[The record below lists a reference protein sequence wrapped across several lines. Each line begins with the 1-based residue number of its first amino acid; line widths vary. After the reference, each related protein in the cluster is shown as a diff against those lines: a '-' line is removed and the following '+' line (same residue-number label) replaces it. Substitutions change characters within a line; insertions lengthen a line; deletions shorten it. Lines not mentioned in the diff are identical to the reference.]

1 MSHTAVYKRVQFS
14 SIRENQPRDRT
25 RFDFLKKMNFK
36 IRPFL
41 TKRQFLVEKSIKNL
55 ENLILTTVF
64 AQSYRGKLSTF
75 QFYIVR
81 DASDK
86 QTCMSHT
93 VPLDRNWSI
102 DGLAFHQIRLKK
114 FELGLI
120 DLEFKLFPFF
130 DIFEIPN
137 ASFVRFD
144 NFIFWPFERAI
155 SN

>member
-1 MSHTAVYKRVQFS
+1 M
-14 SIRENQPRDRT
+14 
-25 RFDFLKKMNFK
+25 L
-36 IRPFL
+36 
-41 TKRQFLVEKSIKNL
+41 
-55 ENLILTTVF
+55 
-64 AQSYRGKLSTF
+64 
-75 QFYIVR
+75 YIVR

-93 VPLDRNWSI
+93 VPLDRKWSI
-102 DGLAFHQIRLKK
+102 DGLTFHQIRLKK

>member
-1 MSHTAVYKRVQFS
+1 MVYGWS
-14 SIRENQPRDRT
+14 GIPSD
-25 RFDFLKKMNFK
+25 
-36 IRPFL
+36 
-41 TKRQFLVEKSIKNL
+41 SIK
-55 ENLILTTVF
+55 
-64 AQSYRGKLSTF
+64 
-75 QFYIVR
+75 
-81 DASDK
+81 
-86 QTCMSHT
+86 
-93 VPLDRNWSI
+93 
-102 DGLAFHQIRLKK
+102 KK